1 MEGIRH
7 VMDTGVQVDIQRQVS
22 KSYHMPVGIVPE
34 ISSYYL
40 CVRLKISYM
49 YVMTG
54 SLLHSLTPRPSSIQ
68 AVLNHLSM
76 GQFVFNL
83 VLLMS
88 IRCGCS
94 KKNIGILV
102 RTSRIIYTSCTE
114 LNRFNPV
121 KSHHLI
127 LLLHT

>member
-7 VMDTGVQVDIQRQVS
+7 VMDTGILVDIQRPVS
-22 KSYHMPVGIVPE
+22 NSYHMPVRIVPE

-54 SLLHSLTPRPSSIQ
+54 SLLHSLTPRSSSIQ

-83 VLLMS
+83 VLLMG
-88 IRCGCS
+88 IRYGCS
-94 KKNIGILV
+94 KKTL
-102 RTSRIIYTSCTE
+102 
-114 LNRFNPV
+114 
-121 KSHHLI
+121 
-127 LLLHT
+127 